1 MVDWTRLGGLPGG
14 QVFGGVETWVD
25 RSKPA
30 GCTSQV
36 QQLGLENTLRQ
47 IVTFKYF
54 FYSPNL
60 VWCILAMAV
69 YVAAPY
75 DISAATSWSW
85 SWVLPRLCLNFAVA
99 LAYYGFFYFGL
110 YVSHW
115 SSRKFAPDRFPTSG
129 NMAHNLYYWSLG
141 ILQWTLLEA
150 LMMRLWATG
159 KVPYVT
165 AADIISKPVLLC
177 LNVFWVLAMP
187 VWRDLHFYIAHRFIH
202 IRAVYKYV
210 HSLHHRNSD
219 PEPFS
224 GLTMHPIEHLYYYS
238 NAFFPALYLSGLSPF
253 LFYWCFFH
261 LAIAPACGHSGFEDH
276 FQSDQYH
283 YCHHAKFE
291 CNYGSPMSGFIDQWC
306 GTFREKLGESKEYKG
321 EFKEES
327 KGKSSKIW
335 APESYLGMPKDM
347 YHGIYTV
354 FWASMVPLV
363 ALATQHSGQLL
374 GFSIAQLTAGTV
386 AFGPVLL
393 ALALC
398 HLSGDKLSWRW
409 PFQKE
414 RLLGQ
419 FGLFLTLG
427 YLACLLPIYH
437 AVSWS
442 VAAGL

>member
-1 MVDWTRLGGLPGG
+1 M
-14 QVFGGVETWVD
+14 
-25 RSKPA
+25 
-30 GCTSQV
+30 
-36 QQLGLENTLRQ
+36 QQLGFENTLRK
-47 IVTFKYF
+47 IATFKYF

-60 VWCILAMAV
+60 VWCILALTVYAV
-69 YVAAPY
+69 APY
-75 DISAATSWSW
+75 NIPAAKSWSW

-99 LAYYGFFYFGL
+99 LAYYGFFYVGL
-110 YVSHW
+110 YVRQLAK
-115 SSRKFAPDRFPTSG
+115 RKYAPEKFPTAG

-141 ILQWTLLEA
+141 VLQWTLLEA
-150 LMMRLWATG
+150 LMMRLWASG
-159 KVPYVT
+159 QVPYVS
-165 AADIISKPVLLC
+165 AKEIVSSPALLC
-177 LNVFWVLAMP
+177 WNAFWVLAMP
-187 VWRDLHFYIAHRFIH
+187 LWKDLHFYAAHRFIH
-202 IRAVYKYV
+202 IRAIYKYV

-224 GLTMHPIEHLYYYS
+224 GLTMHPVEHLYYYS

-253 LFYWCFFH
+253 LFYWCFFQ
-261 LAIAPACGHSGFEDH
+261 LAISPACGHSGWEDH
-276 FQSDQYH
+276 FQSNQYH

-321 EFKEES
+321 EFTDES
-327 KGKSSKIW
+327 NGKSKIW
-335 APESYLGMPKDM
+335 APESYLGMPKDI
-347 YHGIYTV
+347 YHGIYTLCS
-354 FWASMVPLV
+354 ASMPPLV
-363 ALATQHSGQLL
+363 AFATHHAGRQIL
-374 GFSIAQLTAGTV
+374 GLSVAQLTAWTV

-414 RLLGQ
+414 RIFGQ
-419 FGLFLTLG
+419 FGIFLTMG
-427 YLACLLPIYH
+427 YFACLLPIYH